1 MYDSYKDMAYD
12 EALDNQDLRSQVKEL
27 TAERNEL
34 KRENCDLRMQIVF
47 ARQKLRHDHAT
58 TNPVQ
63 VDENKYE
70 CGQCCAELQDW
81 WNCCRHVGNTS
92 TGTRWKYQK
101 MTAITGT
108 KKRAIGFYKP
118 PCTTRYAKGGVSSHD
133 AFAHLQAVHSH

>member
-81 WNCCRHVGNTS
+81 WNCCPSCGKYIDWDALEVPEDDRDNWYEEEGN
-92 TGTRWKYQK
+92 R
-101 MTAITGT
+101 
-108 KKRAIGFYKP
+108 F
-118 PCTTRYAKGGVSSHD
+118 
-133 AFAHLQAVHSH
+133 LQAAVYDPIRERWGE